1 MRSISKAII
10 AVMIAAAMCV
20 VPLFVI
26 EDSEAITVTTGEKAV
41 SFSAGSITD
50 EKFDGL
56 VTQTYKNR
64 LVSEAIS
71 AIVPDSYDWSFD
83 GTPTVKNVKDVKL
96 ALGNSVSDGL
106 LKNVSASKITFDVV
120 VTLSAV
126 SSKSDLFTERDGT
139 QDLYKELG
147 ISALSAGSK
156 ITIEGTVT
164 LDSYEYTEISIV
176 KNTAGNYVT
185 KELTVEHSTSESFDG
200 KVKVVSLDKT
210 YELKTKNA
218 SGGKAKM
225 VPDYYNADK
234 IEDVTL
240 TSKVLLNVKT
250 ESGGAVEQ
258 SFNYKIADKSGGYD
272 DKMDTNAIMRGI
284 GYYAGTVESVQS
296 SMMLETPLLFDTN
309 IEPMPVCYYDPLG
322 TPMEDC
328 FFGAGMVSIADPT
341 NEKVKTY
348 LDDIGDISD
357 SYSDAKSNADG
368 AYSPVSAGGSGNNN
382 IIFYVIIG
390 VLAVAV
396 VALAVLMIKKK

>member
-1 MRSISKAII
+1 MI

-26 EDSEAITVTTGEKAV
+26 EDSEAVTVTTGEKAV

-56 VTQTYKNR
+56 VTQPYKNR
-64 LVSEAIS
+64 LVSQAIS
-71 AIVPDSYDWSFD
+71 VIVPDSYEWSFD

-120 VTLSAV
+120 VTLSAT
-126 SSKSDLFTERDGT
+126 SNTDLFTERDGT

-176 KNTAGNYVT
+176 KNTADNYVT
-185 KELTVEHSTSESFDG
+185 KEITVENSTSVSFDG

-210 YELKTKNA
+210 YELKAKNA

-240 TSKVLLNVKT
+240 TSKVLLNAKT

-272 DKMDTNAIMRGI
+272 DKTDTNAIMRGV
-284 GYYAGTVESVQS
+284 GYIAGTVESVQS
-296 SMMLETPLLFDTN
+296 SMMLDAPLLFDTN
-309 IEPMPVCYYDPLG
+309 IEPMPVYYYDPSG
-322 TPMEDC
+322 TWMKNC
-328 FFGAGMVSIADPT
+328 FFGNGMVSIADPT

-382 IIFYVIIG
+382 IVFYVIIG